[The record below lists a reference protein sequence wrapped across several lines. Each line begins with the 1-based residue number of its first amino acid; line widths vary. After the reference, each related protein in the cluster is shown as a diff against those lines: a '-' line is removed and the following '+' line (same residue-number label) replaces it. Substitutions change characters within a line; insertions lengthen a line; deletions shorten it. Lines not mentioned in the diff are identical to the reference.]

1 MILPK
6 LTKQLNKRKN
16 NNSNEQKVQL
26 SMGINFMNINDKEK
40 SHTFHVKSDNAEI
53 TQTTD
58 KSDTINELI
67 DSFFPQYQS
76 EEQILRGGS
85 DYIFDSVDI
94 LAIHFHNIILRRGRS
109 YIESPEW
116 ISSKKV
122 TINPKNTKDNKCFQY
137 AITVPLNNQKIGRN
151 PQRISKIKPHIA
163 KYNWKDKFSCGD
175 R

>member
-1 MILPK
+1 MILTK
-6 LTKQLNKRKN
+6 LTKQLNKQKN

-26 SMGINFMNINDKEK
+26 SMGISSININDKEK

-58 KSDTINELI
+58 TSDTINELI
-67 DSFFPQYQS
+67 DSFFPQYQR
-76 EEQILRGGS
+76 EEQILKGGS
-85 DYIFDSVDI
+85 NYIFDSVDI

-137 AITVPLNNQKIGRN
+137 AITVPLNHQKIGRN
-151 PQRISKIKPHIA
+151 HKEYQKLSPILTNTIGKI
-163 KYNWKDKFSCGD
+163 
-175 R
+175 